1 MAETR
6 VPVERPLS
14 PHLTIYKMSRYS
26 LLSSFSNRLAG
37 LAASAGFVLLV
48 DWLVAA
54 ARGPQAYART
64 AGALSTPLAKGVFA
78 VLLLAVVYHLLAG
91 IRHLV
96 WDTGRGLERAQS
108 RRSAWLI
115 AVLTLILTLALAY
128 WAFVARAGGA

>member
-1 MAETR
+1 M
-6 VPVERPLS
+6 PDRPLS

-37 LAASAGFVLLV
+37 LAASVGFVLLV

-54 ARGPQAYART
+54 ARGAQVYART
-64 AGALSTPLAKGVFA
+64 AAALSTPLAKAVFA

-91 IRHLV
+91 VRHLV

-128 WAFVARAGGA
+128 WAFLARSGGA

>member
-1 MAETR
+1 M
-6 VPVERPLS
+6 PDRPLS

-37 LAASAGFVLLV
+37 LAASVGFVLLV

-54 ARGPQAYART
+54 ARGAQVYAHT
-64 AGALSTPLAKGVFA
+64 AAALSTPLAKAVFA

-115 AVLTLILTLALAY
+115 AVLTLILASALAY
-128 WAFVARAGGA
+128 WAFLARSGGA